1 MDRIQHLLAGVRLPD
16 VTPTSI
22 GVLVGM
28 AVLLFALLIARSL
41 RAQTLLSR
49 RVSPAKHR
57 ALDDFLG
64 GRPLGADSQA
74 RAEHVFLRASRLVV
88 PTERAALV
96 EIRKSLINAAY
107 FSPLAI
113 PIYFAVRIGSALG
126 LPILGLFVSGLIPDL
141 SGSASLL
148 MASGLSAMG
157 LVGPPV
163 YLDWRRSKMREKY
176 RQTFPDFMDV
186 LVVCVEAGQSLQGAI
201 DRVAREMARTNPEF
215 GANLHIVSLELRAG
229 SDLHTALGG
238 FAERLGIEEVQSLTL
253 LLKQSAELGTSLAGS
268 LRVYSDEM
276 RDKRLMRAEA
286 KANALPVKMVVPLGL
301 FIFPVILVVIMLPL
315 AIRITGALV

>member
-28 AVLLFALLIARSL
+28 VVLLFALLIARSL
-41 RAQTLLSR
+41 RTQAMLSR

-57 ALDDFLG
+57 ALDDLLG

-186 LVVCVEAGQSLQGAI
+186 LVVCV
-201 DRVAREMARTNPEF
+201 
-215 GANLHIVSLELRAG
+215 
-229 SDLHTALGG
+229 
-238 FAERLGIEEVQSLTL
+238 
-253 LLKQSAELGTSLAGS
+253 
-268 LRVYSDEM
+268 
-276 RDKRLMRAEA
+276 
-286 KANALPVKMVVPLGL
+286 
-301 FIFPVILVVIMLPL
+301 
-315 AIRITGALV
+315 